1 MPMRLL
7 VAGLLV
13 AAGCARSS
21 PPPPAALSRLPAA
34 TPAPAAA
41 APAAPD
47 AFKRDV
53 APVLARTC
61 APCHNPGGK
70 MYDKLPFDDAATVRG
85 HREGIL
91 RRLKGED
98 HAAVA
103 RWLDSP

>member
-1 MPMRLL
+1 MRLGL
-7 VAGLLV
+7 AVASVL
-13 AAGCARSS
+13 AASACVRSS
-21 PPPPAALSRLPAA
+21 PPPPAALSRTPVAA
-34 TPAPAAA
+34 PAPA
-41 APAAPD
+41 PAD

-53 APVLARTC
+53 APILARTC

-91 RRLKGED
+91 RRLKGDD

-103 RWLDSP
+103 RWLEGP